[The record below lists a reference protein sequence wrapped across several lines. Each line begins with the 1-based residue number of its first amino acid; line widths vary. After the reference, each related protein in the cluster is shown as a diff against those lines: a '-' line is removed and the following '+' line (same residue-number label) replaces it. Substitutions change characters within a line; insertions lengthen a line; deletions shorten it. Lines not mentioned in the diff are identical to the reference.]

1 MVQLVHR
8 VRLFVYSFRNSH
20 PDYLLLRRDQG
31 LEAVWTPLQGVIGF
45 DEKFES
51 AVLREF
57 RRETGMEPPDE
68 VIDLCMP
75 TQFDLGDERVIEWN
89 FAARAE
95 PGDPPVA
102 LHSDWAAYRW
112 SEFAEAFPVLEFEQ
126 DRAAIVRLHTLLLAR

>member
-8 VRLFVYSFRNSH
+8 VRLFVYSFRNRH

-45 DEKFES
+45 DEKFEA
-51 AVLREF
+51 AVQREF
-57 RRETGMEPPDE
+57 RRETGMAPPEE
-68 VIDLCMP
+68 VIDLGMP

-95 PGDPPVA
+95 PGDPPVS

-126 DRAAIVRLHTLLLAR
+126 DRAAIVKLHTLLLAG